1 LTTRVSIYL
10 KGIQKRN
17 EFVNIIKVYYQKL
30 KVTKIFADMYRNH
43 LKLLQTAQAIVI
55 VVFGV

>member
-10 KGIQKRN
+10 KGIQKRS

-30 KVTKIFADMYRNH
+30 KVTKIFVDMYRNH